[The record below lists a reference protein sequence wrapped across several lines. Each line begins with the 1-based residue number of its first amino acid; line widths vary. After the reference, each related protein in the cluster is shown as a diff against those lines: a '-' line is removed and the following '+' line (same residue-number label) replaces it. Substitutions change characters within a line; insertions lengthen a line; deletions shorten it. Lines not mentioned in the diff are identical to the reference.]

1 MSPGLKDIPPIQS
14 PSTSSWIYIFSTQ
27 VKDHQT
33 NLFSK
38 RSKLKMAD
46 LRHLTQKSFD
56 LRFNKP
62 EFIANEIGLIKSQ
75 IQGQKESIE
84 KHEATIQ
91 DLHNKIDSQDAKI
104 AELERLN
111 SEKEHKI
118 IDIQEKACVLQFRI
132 DTLMAVQPSSAQVA
146 ARPRSQAQLQP

>member
-104 AELERLN
+104 AELER
-111 SEKEHKI
+111 
-118 IDIQEKACVLQFRI
+118 
-132 DTLMAVQPSSAQVA
+132 
-146 ARPRSQAQLQP
+146 QL